1 MTELMPGVEVLAQNT
16 FNTLTVGQLILL
28 TTGIF
33 IIVISI
39 LLLLVDN
46 VFIYGV
52 MVGILLLLF
61 CKMIPNEK
69 IVEYKV
75 TINENVSL
83 IEFNEK
89 YEIIEQN
96 GKIYTIKEIKTNQGD
111 NK

>member
-1 MTELMPGVEVLAQNT
+1 MTELMPGVEILAKNT

-28 TTGIF
+28 TTGIV

-61 CKMIPNEK
+61 CKMIPNTK
-69 IVEYKV
+69 TVEYKV

>member
-1 MTELMPGVEVLAQNT
+1 
-16 FNTLTVGQLILL
+16 
-28 TTGIF
+28 
-33 IIVISI
+33 
-39 LLLLVDN
+39 
-46 VFIYGV
+46 
-52 MVGILLLLF
+52 
-61 CKMIPNEK
+61 MIPNAK
-69 IVEYKV
+69 TVEYKV